1 MFLLFSP
8 FSFLLSLFYLF
19 LLFSLFSLFSP
30 IFFWLVMELLMLV
43 FIGLSYSVF
52 SNSFSSL
59 VLYFLIQT
67 VASFSVLLSYLY
79 SFSFLLCVSFML
91 KLSIFPFHFWFLS
104 VVYRFP
110 RFILFL
116 SSSFHKL
123 PIFLFSLNFS
133 LPFSSLC
140 ALFSILIS
148 VLLSSLFI
156 LSAVDFRILIL
167 SSSVGNNSWLFI
179 ASLSGFYCFFTFFV
193 FYSFFLFLL
202 LFSFSSFSS
211 PVKANRHTYLIIPL
225 LLVCLSGLP
234 PLPLFYPKLF
244 ILYQSIC
251 LFPSF
256 FIFFFLV
263 FARLML
269 VGYVQAC
276 FKFFVLKYSSIR
288 FFFIDQT

>member
-8 FSFLLSLFYLF
+8 FSFLLSLLYF
-19 LLFSLFSLFSP
+19 LLLLSLFSLFSP
-30 IFFWLVMELLMLV
+30 IFFWLVIELLMLV

-59 VLYFLIQT
+59 ILYFLIQT

-79 SFSFLLCVSFML
+79 SFNFLLCVSFML
-91 KLSIFPFHFWFLS
+91 KLSMFPFHLWFLS

-133 LPFSSLC
+133 FSFSSFC
-140 ALFSILIS
+140 ALSSILIS
-148 VLLSSLFI
+148 VLLSSLFM
-156 LSAVDFRILIL
+156 LSVVDFRMLIL
-167 SSSVGNNSWLFI
+167 SSSLGNNSWLFI

-193 FYSFFLFLL
+193 LYSLFLFLL
-202 LFSFSSFSS
+202 LFSFSSFSK
-211 PVKANRHTYLIIPL
+211 PVKTNRYIYLFIPL

-244 ILYQSIC
+244 ILYQSIY

-256 FIFFFLV
+256 YILFFLV

-276 FKFFVLKYSSIR
+276 FKFFVLRYSSIGS
-288 FFFIDQT
+288 FFINQI